1 LDVGV
6 GSRWRIAIINL
17 INHSKLVIWLIDPDW
32 TKVAANAAFGAKRI
46 VGAIIEQNSCVI
58 AEAEAAD
65 AQGHQLGIESSGH

>member
-6 GSRWRIAIINL
+6 GSRWRIAI

-32 TKVAANAAFGAKRI
+32 TKVAANAALDAKRI
-46 VGAIIEQNSCVI
+46 AGAIIEQISCVI

-65 AQGHQLGIESSGH
+65 AQGHQLGIESSGQ